1 MGYLA
6 GSSRINPASRATTS
20 PPWPTSPLGFFGDE
34 LAEVGAWL
42 TIAVARFAQRE
53 PHSRDAANYLGRT
66 VRRQAR
72 SGLQIFPSQGA
83 RNMIMIRYD
92 PFARRR

>member
-6 GSSRINPASRATTS
+6 GSSRINPASRATNS
-20 PPWPTSPLGFFGDE
+20 PPWPTSRLGFFGDE

-42 TIAVARFAQRE
+42 TIAVARFARRV
-53 PHSRDAANYLGRT
+53 PHSRDSANYLGRT
-66 VRRQAR
+66 
-72 SGLQIFPSQGA
+72 SGGKIFPSQGA